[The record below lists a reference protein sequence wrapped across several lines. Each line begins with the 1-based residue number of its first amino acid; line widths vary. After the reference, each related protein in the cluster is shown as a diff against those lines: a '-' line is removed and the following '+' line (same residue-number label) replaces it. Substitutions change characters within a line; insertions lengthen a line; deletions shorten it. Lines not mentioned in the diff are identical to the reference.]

1 MDFKYL
7 KLVKTI
13 ADEGNIAKSA
23 DRLFLTQSALSHQLR
38 DFEERAGIKVF
49 VRSRNDWKLTK
60 EGHEIYDMAC
70 QVINRVE
77 EGMAKISKIQTGSR
91 GTIKL
96 GTECFSFY
104 RGLPSFIQKMSAL
117 YPEIDIKLTVES
129 KQPSAYQLLNN
140 QLDMC
145 IVTTPLESDKIFT
158 YELFEDELFALLHVE
173 HELAEKDYLDP
184 ADFSNQHLIIHSFP
198 LETVSVYHHFLRV
211 HQVNPLK
218 ITAIPMTEVALELI
232 ESNMGISCHSKWALK
247 VFNLPDCLK
256 FIPLGRNGLKRKH
269 YLAIRAEDRDKQ
281 YIQDFVDN
289 IKEDSSLTA
298 FKS

>member
-1 MDFKYL
+1 METPENEIFRDSIST
-7 KLVKTI
+7 VT
-13 ADEGNIAKSA
+13 AEGK
-23 DRLFLTQSALSHQLR
+23 
-38 DFEERAGIKVF
+38 RA
-49 VRSRNDWKLTK
+49 W
-60 EGHEIYDMAC
+60 
-70 QVINRVE
+70 
-77 EGMAKISKIQTGSR
+77 
-91 GTIKL
+91 
-96 GTECFSFY
+96 
-104 RGLPSFIQKMSAL
+104 
-117 YPEIDIKLTVES
+117 
-129 KQPSAYQLLNN
+129 
-140 QLDMC
+140 
-145 IVTTPLESDKIFT
+145 IFP
-158 YELFEDELFALLHVE
+158 
-173 HELAEKDYLDP
+173 KKPDP

-211 HQVNPLK
+211 HQVDPLK